1 MLVDMPS
8 HCAWASTLGTFS
20 PFAASFNLNT
30 RPANLSL
37 PQIFAA
43 TSARMV
49 PDPSKAFAICPH
61 GLPEERQV
69 QLEKTCEDFRVPP
82 ASQRVTLY
90 WLQVRWGEREGGQE
104 VERKLQGVLLTVQ
117 VKYHRLGGV
126 RRWAGYR
133 RVDRVKLNG
142 KALLYKPQAECVGMG
157 GVRALIVSPL

>member
-1 MLVDMPS
+1 MVQFVVHATLL
-8 HCAWASTLGTFS
+8 CACACHRIVCVRQPTWTVS
-20 PFAASFNLNT
+20 PFAPSFKFNP

-90 WLQVRWGEREGGQE
+90 WLQVRN
-104 VERKLQGVLLTVQ
+104 V
-117 VKYHRLGGV
+117 
-126 RRWAGYR
+126 
-133 RVDRVKLNG
+133 
-142 KALLYKPQAECVGMG
+142 CVGG
-157 GVRALIVSPL
+157 AVLAAVTDWQGWQGANRSCRRTKSLYG